1 MLTGGSLSRQRL
13 ALHSSVDGVD
23 VEAVQGSGLQ
33 VGDLCVRVGRH
44 GQLQGPL
51 GRVTG
56 GNGGEGHAITRHL
69 AGRASPGDDDFH
81 VRHLVELKVGR
92 GADFLC
98 GQEVEVVSELT
109 EVILCVDGLLPCVAV
124 QERRSQMKL
133 KLYADLRSVL
143 DCDVKHTSTLP
154 AERKLKRQ
162 CQTGN

>member
-56 GNGGEGHAITRHL
+56 GNGGEGHAVT
-69 AGRASPGDDDFH
+69 
-81 VRHLVELKVGR
+81 
-92 GADFLC
+92 
-98 GQEVEVVSELT
+98 
-109 EVILCVDGLLPCVAV
+109 
-124 QERRSQMKL
+124 
-133 KLYADLRSVL
+133 
-143 DCDVKHTSTLP
+143 
-154 AERKLKRQ
+154 
-162 CQTGN
+162 